1 MKIFKD
7 WLDEEASAMAEYLEH
22 VRYKIGKTTPD
33 EYGHGQWQAL
43 LAEIG
48 KTTPDEYGHDQWQ
61 ALLAEKV
68 IFTGCLLEDQ
78 AEAVSLEDL
87 ETFFSEV

>member
-1 MKIFKD
+1 MDFKD

-22 VRYKIGKTTPD
+22 VRYK
-33 EYGHGQWQAL
+33 
-43 LAEIG
+43 IG